1 MSDSADVVIVGAG
14 VNGLS
19 TARALVELGVRDVV
33 VVDRATIGSGGS
45 GKSSGIVRCHYGIRS
60 LAAMAWR
67 ALPVLE
73 NASEILGAPS
83 GYRRTGYLVGVGAE
97 NLGALRANVAMHRY
111 LGIEVEL

>member
-33 VVDRATIGSGGS
+33 VVDRATIGSGGT

-60 LAAMAWR
+60 LAAMAWTS
-67 ALPVLE
+67 LGVLE
-73 NASEILGAPS
+73 QATDRLGADA
-83 GYRRTGYLVGVGAE
+83 GFQRYGYLVGVGPD
-97 NLGALRANVAMHRY
+97 NLEALEANVVMQRTV
-111 LGIEVEL
+111 GIDVE